1 MNTTRLAILL
11 VSVLLITLLTGC
23 NLDFSSDDGVI
34 TGVVFF
40 ADTETVVP
48 NPWVAVY
55 AEDTPDVIH
64 MLVQGDDQGRYAV
77 TVIEGN
83 YIALG
88 STLEAGPFTGLDTA
102 FVVTN
107 DHTAVKTITIEEEAP

>member
-1 MNTTRLAILL
+1 MRCNYFAITL
-11 VSVLLITLLTGC
+11 VVLLLLTGC
-23 NLDFSSDDGVI
+23 NLDFSADDGVI
-34 TGVVFF
+34 TGVVFY
-40 ADTETVVP
+40 ADNETIVP

-55 AEDTPDVIH
+55 TEDAPDVVH
-64 MLVQGDDQGRYAV
+64 MLVQGDEQGRYAV

-107 DHTAVKTITIEEEAP
+107 DHTAVKRITIEEEAP

>member
-1 MNTTRLAILL
+1 MRNRLQLFISIPLILIP
-11 VSVLLITLLTGC
+11 LITGC

-34 TGVVFF
+34 TGVVFY
-40 ADTETVVP
+40 ADNETVVP

-55 AEDTPDVIH
+55 TEDAPDVVH

-77 TVIEGN
+77 TVVEGN
-83 YIALG
+83 YIAIA
-88 STLEAGPFTGLDTA
+88 SPWEAGPFTGLDTA

-107 DHTAVKTITIEEEAP
+107 AHTAVKRITIEEEAP

>member
-1 MNTTRLAILL
+1 MNTIRPAILL
-11 VSVLLITLLTGC
+11 VSVLLVTLLSGC
-23 NLDFSSDDGVI
+23 NLDFSADDGVI
-34 TGVVFF
+34 TGVVFY
-40 ADTETVVP
+40 ADNETIVP
-48 NPWVAVY
+48 DPWVAVY
-55 AEDTPDVIH
+55 TEDAPDVIH
-64 MLVQGDDQGRYAV
+64 MLVQGDEQGRYAV

-107 DHTAVKTITIEEEAP
+107 DHTAVKRITIEEEAP